1 MSESREPQGT
11 DEMAAGIL
19 AFMILGGGSGLA
31 VFLVCKFAY
40 QLDGPGIIAAAIA
53 LGLIAGTIGAF
64 TKFGRTAGW
73 VILEVLYVIG
83 LFS

>member
-31 VFLVCKFAY
+31 VFLV
-40 QLDGPGIIAAAIA
+40 
-53 LGLIAGTIGAF
+53 
-64 TKFGRTAGW
+64 
-73 VILEVLYVIG
+73 
-83 LFS
+83 